1 MIISKKHQQKHHSS
15 LLNILNSGPSF
26 CGLICWSL
34 RTKLRMWRVKAFKIL
49 KFLSAPNL
57 DLYIWGPGP
66 SSARIRCWKG
76 EWRHQAAPAR
86 SRGGRSGSLSCNY
99 NSAPGPAACMLP
111 LPRTHILAPRTIR
124 SIRRFVITEKD
135 PTRAFPWLKAPTSDF
150 TFKTRAAHRF
160 ENCSSQITLQI
171 TF

>member
-1 MIISKKHQQKHHSS
+1 MIISKKHQQHD
-15 LLNILNSGPSF
+15 F
-26 CGLICWSL
+26 CGSNGASFKFTKYSQFRTLILWFDL
-34 RTKLRMWRVKAFKIL
+34 LVTENQTPDVKVKAFKIL
-49 KFLSAPNL
+49 KFSSAPNL
-57 DLYIWGPGP
+57 DLYVWGPGP

-111 LPRTHILAPRTIR
+111 LPRTHTLAPRTIR

-135 PTRAFPWLKAPTSDF
+135 PTRAFSWLTAPTSDF
-150 TFKTRAAHRF
+150 TFKTRLR
-160 ENCSSQITLQI
+160 QTLC
-171 TF
+171 